1 MTFISSNRFRPE
13 KFGTLYGLGI
23 FSAGLFGLLEYPCYT
38 AVNVLFDRDPFW
50 VRNSLIYKLV
60 IVLMLISTL
69 VHSLQLE
76 TLRNRLLKYFY
87 SRGTSRVWYP
97 LFRIPPLS
105 IYWRN
110 MEGI

>member
-60 IVLMLISTL
+60 IVSSNADINFGTLIAI
-69 VHSLQLE
+69 
-76 TLRNRLLKYFY
+76 RNSEK
-87 SRGTSRVWYP
+87 
-97 LFRIPPLS
+97 
-105 IYWRN
+105 
-110 MEGI
+110 